1 MPANELREYEKNRIE
16 RVRRIIAERMS
27 RLEPELSGARE
38 SARDLR
44 RRFWD
49 DLSFNVGSAAD
60 RLETYAGMRQQSQL
74 LAERDSTS
82 ARLSGA
88 LKTLAKQL
96 EAPYFGAV
104 TFRED
109 GAADPETLY
118 IGLASLLDED
128 GETFLVLDWRAPAST
143 LFYDF
148 EPGPAFYA
156 APDGDVR
163 GTMERKLQ
171 FVFGGGEL
179 EGVFEAGVTIGDSL
193 LGAMLAKTS
202 DGAMRAI
209 ASTIQREQNRAIRN
223 DDADVLIVHGPA
235 GSGKTSAALQRAAY
249 LLYKYRATLSS
260 EQMLLF
266 SPNAMFMG
274 YVASVLPELGEEA
287 LRQETFPGYLERRL
301 GSSFRLEHPL
311 DALEALLNEPEE
323 AAAERLAVSRVK
335 SDPAFLAALTAF
347 MDRLTAEELPFR
359 AIRLEGRTLVD
370 EQRMRELFLE
380 TGAKPWKTLSERF
393 ARFAKGVVRDLDACE
408 AAERDREWVDERLE
422 TVDPETLRR
431 AYKEVRKRQKG
442 PEAVFNEN
450 ELEERV
456 LREMIVGER
465 FDALRRRAKRLRCVD
480 AAALYLRF
488 LETYRSGDDAWR
500 RGAERTAAA
509 FADRRMPYEDA
520 VPYLWL
526 RDAMTGT
533 PERRDIRHV
542 LIDEAQDYSPL
553 QLAYLRRLFP
563 AARMTVVGDF
573 RQTIFPH
580 AASLRAASALDPAFD
595 GASVAV
601 VPFERT
607 YRSTLDIVEF
617 TRRLLPGGDGDYAP
631 FDRRGA
637 KPVLVL
643 ADDAD
648 SLAAAIARDV
658 RALQTEG
665 FPAAAIIA
673 KTAAE
678 CDALYAALS
687 PLIDGLERPE
697 RDAARLPRGVCL
709 LPAALAKG
717 VEFDAVLIADAS
729 ARAYALE
736 RERKLFYAA
745 CTRAMHRL
753 RLYAMGEPSPFVTG
767 VDSSLYDVERAQRG

>member
-1 MPANELREYEKNRIE
+1 MPAANELREYERERIE
-16 RVRRIIAERMS
+16 RVRKTIAERIS
-27 RLEPELSGARE
+27 RLEPELSGARD

-49 DLSFNVGSAAD
+49 DVSVNVGSATD
-60 RLETYAGMRQQSQL
+60 RLETYAGMRQQTQL
-74 LAERDSTS
+74 LAERDSTY
-82 ARLSGA
+82 ARLNRT

-109 GAADPETLY
+109 GAAANDTYY

-128 GETFLVLDWRAPAST
+128 GETFLVLDWRAPASA

-148 EPGPAFYA
+148 EPGPALYP
-156 APDGDVR
+156 APAGVVH
-163 GTMERKLQ
+163 GTMDRKLQ
-171 FVFGGGEL
+171 FVYDGGQL
-179 EGVFEAGVTIGDSL
+179 SGVFEAGVTIGDAL

-223 DDADVLIVHGPA
+223 DKADILIVHGPA

-249 LLYKYRATLSS
+249 LLYKNRATLTS

-287 LRQETFPGYLERRL
+287 LRQDTFPAYLERRL
-301 GSSFRLEHPL
+301 GSSFLLEHPL
-311 DALEALLNEPEE
+311 DALEGLLNEPEE
-323 AAAERLAVSRVK
+323 ASAERLAVSRLK
-335 SDPAFLAALTAF
+335 SEPAFLAALTAF
-347 MDRLTAEELPFR
+347 MERQSAEDLPFR

-370 EQRMRELFLE
+370 ERRMQELYREA
-380 TGAKPWKTLSERF
+380 GPWKTLPERF
-393 ARFAKGVVRDLDACE
+393 ARFAKGVVRDLDGCE
-408 AAERDREWVDERLE
+408 AAERDREWVDELLE
-422 TVDPETLRR
+422 TVDPETLRK
-431 AYKEVRKRQKG
+431 AYKEVRKRQKSSN
-442 PEAVFNEN
+442 AAFNEN

-456 LREMIVGER
+456 LREMVVKER
-465 FDALRRRAKRLRCVD
+465 FDALRRRAKRLRCID
-480 AAALYLRF
+480 APALYLRF
-488 LETYRSGDDAWR
+488 LAEFRPGDDAWR
-500 RGAERTAAA
+500 RSVEQTAAA
-509 FADRRMPYEDA
+509 FACRRMPYEDA

-533 PERRDIRHV
+533 PEQRDIRHV

-553 QLAYLRRLFP
+553 QLAYIRRLFP
-563 AARMTVVGDF
+563 SARMTVVGDF
-573 RQTIFPH
+573 RQTILPH
-580 AASLRAASALDPAFD
+580 AAPLRSASALEPAFE
-595 GASVAV
+595 GASVDV

-607 YRSTLDIVEF
+607 YRSTREIVEF
-617 TRRLLPGGDGDYAP
+617 TRRLLPGADGDYAP
-631 FDRRGA
+631 FDRGGA
-637 KPVLVL
+637 KPALVL
-643 ADDAD
+643 ADAAA
-648 SLAAAIARDV
+648 LAAAIARDV
-658 RALQTEG
+658 RALQAEG
-665 FPAAAIIA
+665 FAAAAIIA

-687 PLIDGLERPE
+687 PLVDGLERPE

-729 ARAYALE
+729 ARAYRLE

-753 RLYAMGEPSPFVTG
+753 RLYAAGEPSPFVTG
-767 VDSSLYDVERAQRG
+767 VDPSLYDIERAPRA